1 MNNTFKI
8 SFRLKNTYRANS
20 IIYSLKS
27 LPLIKKLLRG
37 TLYASKGLKTFA
49 DIVSIIIEIGSIF
62 IGKII
67 YFFVMFMMAFSQIK
81 VPVADGFIHIALFL
95 TIIGAIINTHMFNPT
110 KDKYYAM
117 FLMRMDAKEYTL
129 ANYFYFLL
137 KTFVGLMIVMLYFGI
152 QLKIDIITLILTPF
166 FIVGTK
172 CISSAITL
180 YRYEKTEVLD
190 SDNKNITP
198 KLLVSALLL
207 VCAYLP
213 LYYGYVLPRIVYF
226 VAFST
231 VIIISAFAIVYMTN
245 LKKYRNIY
253 KELFSSKTFLQVTS
267 QDKSQ
272 ILQSAYQKKL
282 DITSDATSN
291 KSGYAFFNE
300 IFMKR
305 HRKLLTRSANR
316 IASIAF
322 LLVIGLLGA
331 CILFPEMK
339 PDINEL
345 TLTYLPYFLFVMYFI
360 NRGKVITQAMFM
372 NCDHSMLTYRFY
384 RQPKVILNLF
394 AARLK
399 SIIMINLLPTAVI
412 AFSLPLLLYVTGGTD
427 NPFNYVLL
435 CVSIFAMSIFFS
447 VHNMVLYYLLQ
458 PYNVNIEMKNP
469 MFSIVNSITYVVCYL
484 AIWLKAPTLI
494 FGSLIT
500 AFCIIYVIVALVL
513 AYRLAPKTFKLRQ

>member
-1 MNNTFKI
+1 MNKAFKI

-20 IIYSLKS
+20 IIYSLKL
-27 LPLIKKLLRG
+27 LPLIKKLLPG

-62 IGKII
+62 TGKII

-95 TIIGAIINTHMFNPT
+95 TIIGDIINTHMFNPT

-129 ANYFYFLL
+129 TNYFYFLF
-137 KTFVGLMIVMLYFGI
+137 KTFVGLMVVILFFGM
-152 QLKIDIITLILTPF
+152 QLRIGVITLILTPF
-166 FIVGTK
+166 FVVGTK
-172 CISSAITL
+172 CIASAIAL
-180 YRYEKTEVLD
+180 YRYEKTEILD

-198 KLLVSALLL
+198 KLIVSALLL

-226 VAFST
+226 IAFSI
-231 VIIISAFAIVYMTN
+231 VIIISVFAIVYMTN
-245 LKKYRNIY
+245 YKKYRNIY
-253 KELFSSKTFLQVTS
+253 KEIFSSKTFLQFTS
-267 QDKSQ
+267 QDKAQ
-272 ILQSAYQKKL
+272 ILQNAYQKKI
-282 DITSDATSN
+282 DINTDATSS
-291 KSGYAFFNE
+291 KSGYAYFNE

-305 HRKLLTRSANR
+305 HRRLLTRSANR
-316 IASIAF
+316 ITMISIIITVCA
-322 LLVIGLLGA
+322 LGA
-331 CILFPEMK
+331 CVLIPEMR

-399 SIIMINLLPTAVI
+399 SIILINLMPTVVI
-412 AFSLPLLLYVTGGTD
+412 AFSLPLLLFVTGGTD
-427 NPFNYVLL
+427 NPLNYLLL

-469 MFSIVNSITYVVCYL
+469 MFSIVNSVTYLICYF

-500 AFCIIYVIVALVL
+500 AFCIIYVIVALIL
-513 AYRLAPKTFKLRQ
+513 AYRLAPKTFKLR